1 MSFNNIF
8 SILKYQKMKNI
19 FFLIIFINFFSLTIS
34 AQPADFYTKTW
45 RYKEYSISY
54 RNKTSIMFHKD
65 SVNNLLD
72 YSKIEFKFSNNKTYT
87 SKNGQG
93 KIFNGSWAITTRGDS
108 VFIDSFRYLIV
119 KLDPAEYI
127 IRAYSLQL
135 ADTTGRVDTAYS
147 FVKLYP
153 ISSTSIQDKL
163 TLAGIKIYPIPTS
176 NMLYIEN
183 EENKLSI
190 NEIRIVNIYG
200 QIIKT
205 FKSTD
210 KSLFS
215 INTTDWISGIYWVEI
230 LDKERKS
237 IGVKKIIK
245 Q

>member
-1 MSFNNIF
+1 MLFVSINCF
-8 SILKYQKMKNI
+8 SQ
-19 FFLIIFINFFSLTIS
+19 
-34 AQPADFYTKTW
+34 AADFYTKTW
-45 RYKEYSISY
+45 RVREYSTLYKNNTTIL
-54 RNKTSIMFHKD
+54 FHKD
-65 SVNNLLD
+65 SVKNSLD
-72 YSKIEFKFSNNKTYT
+72 YSKIEWKFAQNNTYT
-87 SKNGQG
+87 SKTAQG
-93 KIFNGSWAITTRGDS
+93 KSYQGTWSIKPNRDSAIVDNIPYLLVRLDADNFITRG
-108 VFIDSFRYLIV
+108 
-119 KLDPAEYI
+119 
-127 IRAYSLQL
+127 YSLQV
-135 ADTTGRVDTAYS
+135 ADSTGKLDTAYI

-153 ISSTSIQDKL
+153 INSTSTEDKL

-190 NEIRIVNIYG
+190 NEIRIVNVYG

-205 FKSTD
+205 FRSID

-215 INTTDWISGIYWVEI
+215 INTTDWISGIYWVDI